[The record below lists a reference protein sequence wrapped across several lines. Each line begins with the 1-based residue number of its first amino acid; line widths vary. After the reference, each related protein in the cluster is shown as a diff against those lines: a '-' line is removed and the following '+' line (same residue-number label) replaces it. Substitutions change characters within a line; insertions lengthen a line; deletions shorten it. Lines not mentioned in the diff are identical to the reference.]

1 MIVKMPEI
9 ITHPQDQ
16 VVFLNQEVVF
26 TCVTDGGDI
35 SGWVING
42 TGYSELPNEVRN
54 DLKRR
59 DKSVGTDIHDLIIPG
74 KAEYNGT
81 KIKFVIAVREHEP
94 VESETASLTLQ
105 GTQMHTYTCM

>member
-1 MIVKMPEI
+1 MI
-9 ITHPQDQ
+9 ITSPQDQ
-16 VVFLNQEVVF
+16 VAFLNQEVVF
-26 TCVTDGGDI
+26 TCVTTGGDI
-35 SGWVING
+35 SGWFING

-59 DKSVGTDIHDLIIPG
+59 DKSEGLDIHDLIMPG

-81 KIKFVIAVREHEP
+81 KIKFVIAERQNEP

-105 GTQMHTYTCM
+105 GTQMQTYTCM